1 MGRVN
6 KYIKEGDTVLISG
19 LYGDDVKFANN
30 KLGYIKQ
37 IMTLTHGISLN
48 FAANIQIDINNAV
61 PINFLYLYNLKTLYG
76 IDEILLDSTFM
87 SRYLKAKKTTHI
99 GFITDNY
106 GNNSAFIFDKNN
118 QRHIFTISTLN

>member
-48 FAANIQIDINNAV
+48 FAAFIQIDINNAV

-76 IDEILLDSTFM
+76 VDEILLDNTFM
-87 SRYLKAKKTTHI
+87 GRYLTAKKATHI

-106 GNNSAFIFDKNN
+106 GNNIAFIFDKNN

>member
-1 MGRVN
+1 MGIRN

-19 LYGDDVKFANN
+19 LYGDDIKFANN

-37 IMTLTHGISLN
+37 IMTLTHDISLKL
-48 FAANIQIDINNAV
+48 AAFIQIDIDNAV

-87 SRYLKAKKTTHI
+87 NRYLTAKKTTHI

-106 GNNSAFIFDKNN
+106 GNNNAFIFDVNN
-118 QRHIFTISTLN
+118 GKHIFTISTLN